1 MGIGP
6 KEASG
11 DVVPSDQGVVIG
23 SPLPPFAPTHVS
35 HKQVEAYPIAAAEFR
50 SDGSGRIALKGGILI
65 DVPAGF
71 ASRGAP
77 TEGDMLVR
85 YEPIPGQSDGYLS
98 HSPRAVFEAGYA
110 PIRGKDVAS
119 DAGPHF
125 VTAAAWVCHEV
136 NRAICATFGH
146 DVQPDWIEA
155 PDWQRDSAMKG
166 VEFALA
172 NPDAPPSAQHE
183 AWMADKLAQGWRY
196 GEIKDADA
204 RTHPCLVAYDD
215 LPADQR
221 VKDHTFRAVV
231 TAMRTLQVSHLVPG
245 AEPTAFAD
253 LGSAA

>member
-1 MGIGP
+1 M
-6 KEASG
+6 K
-11 DVVPSDQGVVIG
+11 
-23 SPLPPFAPTHVS
+23 PFKPTHVS
-35 HKQVEAYPIAAAEFR
+35 HKQVEAYPLVRLMLDEENDRGLIAIVDDCGQQREI
-50 SDGSGRIALKGGILI
+50 S
-65 DVPAGF
+65 VPASIT
-71 ASRGAP
+71 ARGSP
-77 TEGDMLVR
+77 EPGSMLMR
-85 YEPIPGQSDGYLS
+85 YEPNEREPDGYLS
-98 HSPRAVFEAGYA
+98 FSPRAPFNAGYA
-110 PIRGKDVAS
+110 PIRGKDVVS

-196 GEIKDADA
+196 GETKDADA
-204 RTHPCLVAYDD
+204 RTHPCLVPYDA

-221 VKDHTFRAVV
+221 VKDHTFHAVV
-231 TAMRTLQVSHLVPG
+231 TAMRTLQVSHLAPG
-245 AEPTAFAD
+245 VEPTAYAD
-253 LGSAA
+253 PGAADAA